1 MEHVDPERFD
11 ELVAQALDGVPEELA
26 RHFDNV
32 VVLVEDEPPEEGLLG
47 LFEGTPL
54 PERDSGWA
62 GSLPDTVRL
71 FRAPLVALAAT
82 EDELREEVWVTVV
95 HELAHHVGIDDDRL
109 EELGWA

>member
-1 MEHVDPERFD
+1 MLDVDPERFD
-11 ELVAQALDGVPEELA
+11 ELVSEALDDLPPELA

-54 PERDSGWA
+54 PERGSGYA
-62 GSLPDTVRL
+62 GSLPDAVRL
-71 FRAPLVALAAT
+71 FRAPLVELCAT

-109 EELGWA
+109 QELGWA